1 MNPEPSNPLPRFRYE
16 EVLLTPAESFEAW
29 CRSGHHALN
38 RVKDLE
44 TELEEA
50 RTELAQIQAGPEPV
64 TKTVQVILY
73 PGDPGYDEA
82 PLHLDPLHYQGRFEW
97 KSIPSTNPEP
107 SHL

>member
-16 EVLLTPAESFEAW
+16 EVQLTPEESYEAW
-29 CRSGHHALN
+29 GRSVYHALV
-38 RVKDLE
+38 RIGDLE
-44 TELEEA
+44 TELAEA
-50 RTELAQIQAGPEPV
+50 RTKLADIQRGPEPT

-97 KSIPSTNPEP
+97 NNIPSPNPE
-107 SHL
+107 S

>member
-16 EVLLTPAESFEAW
+16 EVQLTPAESYEAW
-29 CRSGHHALN
+29 CRSVYYAAA

-44 TELEEA
+44 TELTNA
-50 RTELAQIQAGPEPV
+50 KTELFDIQVGPEPT

-73 PGDPGYDEA
+73 PGEPGYDEA

-97 KSIPSTNPEP
+97 SNIPSPNPE
-107 SHL
+107 